1 MSLFS
6 HQPVLLDEVVTA
18 LQPKAHGRYLD
29 GTLGGGG
36 HAAAI
41 LGGSSPDGFLIGC
54 DRDPAALAAAQER
67 LGTFVGRFETHHC
80 DFKDADRWV
89 APGSLDGIVLDLG
102 VSSHQLDTPGRGFSF
117 QSDGPLDMRMDP
129 SSGDPTAADLVNG
142 LPAEALADLFWKW
155 GEERQS
161 RRIARAIAEERR
173 QRPFTTTRQLADF
186 IERICP
192 RRGSPTHPA
201 TRCFQA
207 LRIATN
213 GELDSVEEGLERA
226 FPLLA
231 PGGRLAV
238 ISFHSLEDRLV
249 KDFMRRESRD
259 YEFEGPVDHPHLRR
273 PRTPR
278 GKELARRGIV
288 ASDAEVQANPRAR
301 SARLRVLER
310 MPRS

>member
-1 MSLFS
+1 M
-6 HQPVLLDEVVTA
+6 VTA